1 MPVRGPNRL
10 QIAKLAPSH
19 VAAANVA
26 NKKTSTYVI
35 PNVITVLQKYSSTC
49 IAHSLSSI
57 RDLAGW
63 NILL

>member
-35 PNVITVLQKYSSTC
+35 PNVITVLQK
-49 IAHSLSSI
+49 
-57 RDLAGW
+57 
-63 NILL
+63 